1 MNQYQNAG
9 KGLKKMFIAQVGAI
23 VCTVLAVIPLV
34 NLIGGIGALVFAVL
48 SLVGLYGA
56 GQEIAG
62 CKTAFIL
69 TVVSIVL
76 SIVAMFFAANPVMT
90 ALFSIADS
98 VLSFLV
104 VYYVCNS
111 VAEVMSQVG
120 ANDVAAKGVTVWKV
134 NLGCYIATIVIS
146 ILAFIPVLNVIAVFA
161 GVVVL
166 VVSVVAAILYM
177 IFLNRSYQALGA

>member
-1 MNQYQNAG
+1 MNQYPNAG
-9 KGLKKMFIAQVGAI
+9 KGLKRMFIAQVGAI

-62 CKTAFIL
+62 CKTAFVL
-69 TVVSIVL
+69 TIISIAL
-76 SIVAMFFAANPVMT
+76 SILSMFFAGSGVMT
-90 ALFSIADS
+90 TLFSIADS
-98 VLSFLV
+98 ILSFLV
-104 VYYVCNS
+104 VYCVCNS
-111 VAEVMSQVG
+111 VAEVMNWIG
-120 ANDVAAKGVTVWKV
+120 AGDVAAKGVTVWKV
-134 NLGCYIATIVIS
+134 NLGCYIATIVIA
-146 ILAFIPVLNVIAVFA
+146 ILAFVPVLNVIAVIA